1 MNRALSGGFSVGL
14 GQVAADVHDVDGPGA
29 RRHQVGPRQLLGVL
43 GNANDAPL
51 TRPPPTGPNLPASA
65 GSANTARMPLPPLRL
80 RSSPLPTV
88 IEAGEMVAY
97 HSAKRATS
105 ATASPHV
112 SAAPLD
118 RPRPRQ
124 RHELLEAT
132 HPPLDERAI
141 EGTAALEI
149 GGHRPRQHHVGA
161 GAQGQVQIGLLG
173 DLGAARIDHHQLA
186 AGAARLVES
195 GVMCRFDH
203 VTLLPTPR

>member
-1 MNRALSGGFSVGL
+1 MVRVPGGTRSGRASFC
-14 GQVAADVHDVDGPGA
+14 
-29 RRHQVGPRQLLGVL
+29 GVL

-112 SAAPLD
+112 SAARSIVHGRASAMNSSKPLTH
-118 RPRPRQ
+118 RWMNARSSAPRRSRSAATAHASTTSVPGR
-124 RHELLEAT
+124 RARCRSACSAILVRRGSTTTSLPPARRALL
-132 HPPLDERAI
+132 I
-141 EGTAALEI
+141 
-149 GGHRPRQHHVGA
+149 
-161 GAQGQVQIGLLG
+161 
-173 DLGAARIDHHQLA
+173 
-186 AGAARLVES
+186 S

-203 VTLLPTPR
+203 VTLLPHATMSFEASICSGLMPVTVP